1 MQANGYW
8 HIDSSFYEKGETWRK
23 ISKRYRSV
31 NSKVEP
37 IDRVIN
43 ECRRRADDAWWDGN
57 DEEAKLHELEKKL
70 YEQDKEEGMLWVP
83 NF

>member
-1 MQANGYW
+1 MRTEGYWNANG
-8 HIDSSFYEKGETWRK
+8 HWRYK
-23 ISKRYRSV
+23 ATQSENQLAR
-31 NSKVEP
+31 VEP

-43 ECRRRADDAWWDGN
+43 ECRRRADDAWWDGK
-57 DEEAKLHELEKKL
+57 DEEAKLRELEKKL

>member
-1 MQANGYW
+1 MQAEGYW
-8 HIDSSFYEKGETWRK
+8 NVNGHWRYK
-23 ISKRYRSV
+23 PTQSEHQLAR
-31 NSKVEP
+31 VEP

-43 ECRRRADDAWWDGN
+43 ECRRRADDAWWDGK
-57 DEEAKLHELEKKL
+57 DEEAKLRELEKKL

>member
-31 NSKVEP
+31 HSKVEP

-43 ECRRRADDAWWDGN
+43 ECRRRADDAWWDGK
-57 DEEAKLHELEKKL
+57 DEEAKLRELEKKL
-70 YEQDKEEGMLWVP
+70 YEQDKEEGILWVP

>member
-1 MQANGYW
+1 MRVSPDG
-8 HIDSSFYEKGETWRK
+8 WR
-23 ISKRYRSV
+23 Y
-31 NSKVEP
+31 KVTP

-43 ECRRRADDAWWDGN
+43 DCKRRADDACWDGN